1 MFTVFFGGFTVVV
14 YLNNIYFIVPSSLIA
29 ISNSGSFRAVLK
41 EVTRNSETR
50 QYIEIWDATT
60 KLDCLDLES
69 AGVHG
74 KVHTTGS
81 FASFQWGHIEN
92 KLLYIAERK
101 PAKKVRVT
109 YMHII

>member
-1 MFTVFFGGFTVVV
+1 MVT
-14 YLNNIYFIVPSSLIA
+14 IHALIHCLLKLYPFCFCSTLTA

-41 EVTRNSETR
+41 EVTKDSETK

-74 KVHTTGS
+74 KVHMAGS

-101 PAKKVRVT
+101 PAKKVCV
-109 YMHII
+109 Y